1 VQADSKLA
9 RNVLQLCLGK
19 QHNYLTPR
27 LAPTE
32 MNTSIPF
39 SKPISFPNPKQPS
52 AATSVPAGGTGKKI
66 LIVDDSVVILKALSV
81 KLRGQGYQ
89 VFTAVEGSE
98 AVSTVRRER
107 PDLILL
113 DINFPP
119 DVAHG
124 GGVAWDGFLIMSWL
138 RRMDEAVNTPVLI
151 ITGNARE
158 ELRERCFKAG
168 VSGYFQKP
176 INIEELGATI
186 TKLIGD
192 KKGDAAGAGS
202 EKGKVVLLIDDEQDW
217 RFMASLYLKDAGLQV
232 LAAADGAE
240 ALEKIRTTR
249 PDLVL
254 LDLNLAGESGL
265 EVMKVLKEHQPNLRI
280 VLYTGLNHDP
290 EAVQNMIRLG
300 AHQYVRKTT
309 MGEMLKA
316 VQNAFAA

>member
-1 VQADSKLA
+1 
-9 RNVLQLCLGK
+9 
-19 QHNYLTPR
+19 
-27 LAPTE
+27 

-39 SKPISFPNPKQPS
+39 SKPVPFPNLNQPG
-52 AATSVPAGGTGKKI
+52 AATSLTTGGTGKKI
-66 LIVDDSVVILKALSV
+66 LVVDDNVVILKALST
-81 KLRGQGYQ
+81 KLRGLGYQ
-89 VFTAVEGSE
+89 VFTAADGSE

-138 RRMDEAVNTPVLI
+138 RRMDEAVNTPILI

-158 ELRERCFKAG
+158 ESRERCFKAG

-176 INIEELGATI
+176 INIEELVATI

-192 KKGDAAGAGS
+192 EKGKAAGGSS

-217 RFMASLYLKDAGLQV
+217 RFMASLYLKEAGLEV

-240 ALEKIRTTR
+240 ALEKIRSAR
-249 PDLVL
+249 PDVVL

-265 EVMKVLKEHQPNLRI
+265 EVMKVLKAHEPNLRI
-280 VLYTGLNHDP
+280 VLYTGMNHDP

-300 AHQYVRKTT
+300 AHQYMRKTT

>member
-1 VQADSKLA
+1 
-9 RNVLQLCLGK
+9 
-19 QHNYLTPR
+19 
-27 LAPTE
+27 

-39 SKPISFPNPKQPS
+39 SKPISFPSLSQPG
-52 AATSVPAGGTGKKI
+52 AAKSVPAGGTGKKI
-66 LIVDDSVVILKALSV
+66 LIVDDSVVILKTLSA
-81 KLRGQGYQ
+81 KLKGHGYQ

-158 ELRERCFKAG
+158 ESRERCFKAG

-176 INIEELGATI
+176 INIEELVATI

-192 KKGDAAGAGS
+192 KKSDPAGGGP

-217 RFMASLYLKDAGLQV
+217 RFMASLYLKDAGLEV

-265 EVMKVLKEHQPNLRI
+265 EVMKMLKEHQPNLRI
-280 VLYTGLNHDP
+280 VLYTGMTHDTASV
-290 EAVQNMIRLG
+290 ENMIRLG
-300 AHQYVRKTT
+300 AHQYVRKST